1 LWLWPGT
8 REQKRRRT
16 HTAMRLGFKLF
27 HAIMHALRLYHRRSP
42 VALPRFGG
50 VPADQPCVLV
60 ANHPT
65 LCDVTSVASLFPN
78 VVAVARPS
86 LANLAPLRWLV
97 RGMGFVP
104 VGTRMLET
112 CQHRLRSGF
121 DLLIFPEGTRS
132 PFGGGLQQFHRGA
145 FEIAGRAGVPIILL
159 KLTCVPPA
167 LGKRLP
173 IWKIA
178 DHQAVLTVEPFA
190 VVTPSRDSRAQ
201 CREIERRYHQIL
213 GYSEPAALKEVT

>member
-1 LWLWPGT
+1 
-8 REQKRRRT
+8 
-16 HTAMRLGFKLF
+16 
-27 HAIMHALRLYHRRSP
+27 
-42 VALPRFGG
+42 
-50 VPADQPCVLV
+50 
-60 ANHPT
+60 
-65 LCDVTSVASLFPN
+65 
-78 VVAVARPS
+78 
-86 LANLAPLRWLV
+86 
-97 RGMGFVP
+97 MGFVP

-112 CQHRLRSGF
+112 CQQRLRSGY

-132 PFGGGLQQFHRGA
+132 PFGGGLQKFHRGA
-145 FEIAGRAGVPIILL
+145 FEIAARAGVPIVLL

-201 CREIERRYHQIL
+201 CREIQRRYHQIL
-213 GYSEPAALKEVT
+213 GYSDPAALKEHVT